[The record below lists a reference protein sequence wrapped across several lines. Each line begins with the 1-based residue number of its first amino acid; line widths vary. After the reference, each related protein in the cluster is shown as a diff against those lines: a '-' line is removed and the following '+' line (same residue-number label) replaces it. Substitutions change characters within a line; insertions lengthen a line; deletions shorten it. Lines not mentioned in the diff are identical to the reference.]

1 MTSSPSSILDFPR
14 RYCPTCDRIV
24 TKDFRP
30 GPGGRPDAS
39 CPRCRSLER
48 HRFFAILLSVL
59 SPLLD
64 DVDLLLEVSPSPQT
78 TPLLGRLGARTHL
91 KLDLGADNRRV
102 DVLGSLTDVPLADD
116 SVDLLVCYH
125 VLEHIP
131 DDLAA
136 MREIARVLAP
146 DGLGILQVPFRPGTV
161 TDEDPSAGEEER
173 LRRFGQADHVR
184 YYGDDFED
192 RLASCGLA
200 IQRITPRSLLGE
212 EMSTWVRAE
221 PDEMVWLV
229 RPATGA
235 AVPEPLVVTSTALT
249 RTFDAMLGEITR
261 LQGEVLQARGRLE
274 RVRAERDRLRG
285 AVAAPGA
292 PAPAATPAS
301 GARRVVRRVR
311 AMRGRSRGRA
321 D

>member
-1 MTSSPSSILDFPR
+1 MSEATSILDFPR

-24 TKDFRP
+24 RKDFKP

-59 SPLLD
+59 APLLD

-173 LRRFGQADHVR
+173 VRRFGQADHVR

-200 IQRITPRSLLGE
+200 IQRITPRSLLGG
-212 EMSTWVRAE
+212 EMATWVRAE

-229 RPATGA
+229 RPVSGA
-235 AVPEPLVVTSTALT
+235 VVPAPLEGLPTALT
-249 RTFDAMLGEITR
+249 RTFDAMLGEMTR

-274 RVRAERDRLRG
+274 RVRAERDRLL
-285 AVAAPGA
+285 AAA
-292 PAPAATPAS
+292 STPAS
-301 GARRVVRRVR
+301 APAVQPSASVARRVVRRVR
-311 AMRGRSRGRA
+311 GMRGTSRGRA

>member
-1 MTSSPSSILDFPR
+1 MSEATSILDFPR

-24 TKDFRP
+24 KKDFKP

-59 SPLLD
+59 APLLD
-64 DVDLLLEVSPSPQT
+64 DIDLLLEVSPSPQT

-136 MREIARVLAP
+136 MREIGRVLAP

-161 TDEDPSAGEEER
+161 TDEDPSADEEER
-173 LRRFGQADHVR
+173 VRRFGQADHVR

-200 IQRITPRSLLGE
+200 IQRITPRSLLGG
-212 EMSTWVRAE
+212 EMATWVRAE

-229 RPATGA
+229 RPVTGA
-235 AVPEPLVVTSTALT
+235 VVPALLEVAPTALT
-249 RTFDAMLGEITR
+249 RTFDAMLGEMTR

-274 RVRAERDRLRG
+274 RVRGERDRAL
-285 AVAAPGA
+285 AAASGP
-292 PAPAATPAS
+292 PSAPAAQPS
-301 GARRVVRRVR
+301 VSVARRVVRRVR
-311 AMRGRSRGRA
+311 GMRGTSRGRA